1 MNVQNSENETLEM
14 VDRKILRSPLLLIA
28 VILFAIGAVL
38 SAVSLVKLLDPSHR
52 LEIIYGLAAQNIVD
66 TSALKTWLG
75 IIMLTKAFFTLY
87 AMTFAVGLGMVLI
100 STYRHGEVGSLKGFS
115 LIGKISQG
123 SVYAWYTISAIAGVV
138 FVNKLISRLILI
150 INEVQEFLLPI
161 IALVS
166 GEIVML
172 LVAALIV
179 ILIVKGLKETA
190 DLAYQSYYI
199 LRTGRAESH
208 IAPIC
213 DIVFFALAALCG
225 YIAYF
230 LSYDILAV
238 ACFSILALASLL
250 MGICVRLFKKEI
262 EWIKYRNYKRHK
274 SSEEIK

>member
-1 MNVQNSENETLEM
+1 MNDNYSENKMLET
-14 VDRKILRSPLLLIA
+14 VDRRMLRSPLLLVS
-28 VILFAIGAVL
+28 VILFAVGSIL
-38 SAVSLVKLLDPSHR
+38 SVCSLVRLTVPSHR
-52 LEIIYGLAAQNIVD
+52 VEVINGLIAQNIVD
-66 TSALKTWLG
+66 TSAIKTWLG

-100 STYRHGEVGSLKGFS
+100 STYRQGKEGSLKGFS

-138 FVNKLISRLILI
+138 FVNKLISRLVLT
-150 INEVQEFLLPI
+150 INEVQEFLFPI

-179 ILIVKGLKETA
+179 ILIIKGLKETA

-208 IAPIC
+208 IDPIC
-213 DIVFFALAALCG
+213 YIVFFAVAALCG

-230 LSYDILAV
+230 LSYDILAI

-262 EWIKYRNYKRHK
+262 EWIKYRNYKRRK